1 MDANLTNIFVTAI
14 GTIVTFSLPIFLRV
28 FFRWFAL
35 KVDKKY
41 AELVADEIGEAVSTA
56 VESVAQTFVN
66 DLKAKSEDGHLTEAE
81 QREALHTAI
90 NSVYLMLSD
99 DTYKYLEKKITDGDV
114 GAYIEAKIEQYIG
127 IRESI
132 C

>member
-1 MDANLTNIFVTAI
+1 MDVNLTTIFVSAI
-14 GTIVTFSLPIFLRV
+14 GTIITVALPIFLRV

-41 AELVADEIGEAVSTA
+41 AELVEVEIGEAVSTA

-66 DLKAKSEDGHLTEAE
+66 DLKAKSSDGHLTADE
-81 QREALHTAI
+81 QKEALHTAI

-99 DTYKYLEKKITDGDV
+99 DAYKYLEKKITDGDV
-114 GAYIEAKIEQYIG
+114 GTYIEAKIEQYIG
-127 IRESI
+127 TRNRI